1 MSWLTQAHYQCSVC
15 GGWHIGH
22 LRLLRRGYDSQPN
35 KNALCFSL
43 LDVPDA
49 VEQVKHV
56 LQHCFVR
63 HLHAQRRWNIAGNKV
78 EQRIGLAFHLF
89 HLTISEGGTGSSL
102 VK

>member
-1 MSWLTQAHYQCSVC
+1 VC
-15 GGWHIGH
+15 GGWHIAH
-22 LRLLRRGYDSQPN
+22 LRLLRRGYESQPD

-78 EQRIGLAFHLF
+78 EQRIGWRSTCSTSPFQKVEQVQPL
-89 HLTISEGGTGSSL
+89 
-102 VK
+102 